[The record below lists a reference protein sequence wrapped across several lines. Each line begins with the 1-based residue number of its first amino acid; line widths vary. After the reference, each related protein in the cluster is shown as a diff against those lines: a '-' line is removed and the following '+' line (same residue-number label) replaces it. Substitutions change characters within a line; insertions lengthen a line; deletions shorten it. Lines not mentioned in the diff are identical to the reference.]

1 MRLNYNFAF
10 KNSKLIP
17 WERPAPPNLLIS
29 NVTLKKKVIY
39 IISQLQLN
47 KELFYPSL
55 LIIFL
60 TVGLQILNIFPSKSI
75 KNLESDHMQYQI
87 VSQKLST
94 LNASK
99 NRFNQNIK
107 NIDKYFS
114 QATTSYLFAFYL
126 QNSVPKGVQ
135 LNSYSFSDNGFDIN
149 AKAYN
154 LDSFSEFITLI
165 IESPV
170 IIKDYVSINQVNRK
184 ETVQSGKG
192 NVIPDF
198 EIDIYG
204 KIKKLDMNERENLYL
219 ESKANGLLR
228 KLQRFNNLKQKLG
241 S

>member
-10 KNSKLIP
+10 KNSKLTP

-39 IISQLQLN
+39 IISQFQLN

-60 TVGLQILNIFPSKSI
+60 TIGLQISNFFPTRSI
-75 KNLESDHMQYQI
+75 KKLESDHMQYQI
-87 VSQKLST
+87 VSQKLSN

-149 AKAYN
+149 AKAFN

-170 IIKDYVSINQVNRK
+170 ILKDFVSIKQVNRN
-184 ETVQSGKG
+184 ETVQSGKASI
-192 NVIPDF
+192 VPDF

-204 KIKKLDMNERENLYL
+204 KIKKLDIIKREELYL

-228 KLQRFNNLKQKLG
+228 KLQRFNTLKQKLG

>member
-10 KNSKLIP
+10 KNSKLTP

-29 NVTLKKKVIY
+29 NATLKKKVFY

-47 KELFYPSL
+47 KDLFYPSL

-60 TVGLQILNIFPSKSI
+60 TIGLQILNIFPTRSI
-75 KNLESDHMQYQI
+75 KKLESDHMQYQI
-87 VSQKLST
+87 ATQKFST
-94 LNASK
+94 LSASK
-99 NRFNQNIK
+99 NRFNQNIQ

-135 LNSYSFSDNGFDIN
+135 INSYSFNDNGFDIN
-149 AKAYN
+149 ATAYN

-170 IIKDYVSINQVNRK
+170 IIKESVSVNQLNRK
-184 ETVQSGKG
+184 ETGQSSSAAI
-192 NVIPDF
+192 VPDF

-204 KIKKLDMNERENLYL
+204 KIKKLDMKKREDLYL

-228 KLQRFNNLKQKLG
+228 KLERFNTLKQKLG

>member
-10 KNSKLIP
+10 KNSKLTP

-55 LIIFL
+55 LIIL
-60 TVGLQILNIFPSKSI
+60 LSIGVQILNIFPTRSI
-75 KNLESDHMQYQI
+75 KKLESDHMQYQI
-87 VSQKLST
+87 VSQKLSN

-126 QNSVPKGVQ
+126 QNSVPKGIQ

-149 AKAYN
+149 AKAFD

-170 IIKDYVSINQVNRK
+170 ILKDFVSINQVNRN
-184 ETVQSGKG
+184 ETVQSDKASI
-192 NVIPDF
+192 VPDF

-204 KIKKLDMNERENLYL
+204 KIKKLDMMKREELYL

-228 KLQRFNNLKQKLG
+228 KLQRFNTLKQKLG